1 MRVGIFLI
9 VLGSVGCVS
18 FKPLPRWLV
27 LSDPRVEIG
36 LSDNVTTAIVG
47 DSVYIEVGHI
57 ELDPDSKGYIVS
69 VDGCRVAHPEWD
81 IKDADLRYRYRAKK
95 VGTYT
100 IEIIVPREKGE
111 PANRLVLVNVVE

>member
-9 VLGSVGCVS
+9 VLVSVGCVS

-36 LSDNVTTAIVG
+36 LNDNATTAVLG

-57 ELDPDSKGYIVS
+57 ELDPDSKSYVVC
-69 VDGCRVAHPEWD
+69 VDGRRVAHPEWD

-95 VGTYT
+95 TGTYT
-100 IEIIVPREKGE
+100 IELTIPREKGE
-111 PANRLVLVNVVE
+111 PARRTVLVNVVE